1 MPGVWI
7 YFSWYQGCSLIFLLI
22 YKKVPLWQGSEYTLL
37 RNTRKFT
44 YARVLNIP
52 FLKHK
57 KVLFPETRVFIR
69 FWKSKERFP
78 LRIYNTFFRGFRFL
92 KYNKFSR
99 GGLKSSISLTLKVSI
114 RRVSVFWNFFILE
127 PRSSIS
133 LNIRIFFFQG
143 GFFFLIFRDWAEKY
157 AR

>member
-78 LRIYNTFFRGFRFL
+78 LRICNTFFRGFRFL

-99 GGLKSSISLTLKVSI
+99 GGLKSSISLTLKSKYKKGFCFLKFFYI
-114 RRVSVFWNFFILE
+114 RTKKFHFLKYKD
-127 PRSSIS
+127 
-133 LNIRIFFFQG
+133 FFFSG
-143 GFFFLIFRDWAEKY
+143 WILFFNFSRLSWEVR
-157 AR
+157 